1 LLEGEICFWSNEL
14 FLRARNI
21 GRESRRRRRN
31 MRNEM
36 VEGNGSGRDSECSR
50 F

>member
-1 LLEGEICFWSNEL
+1 LKVNIKEICFWSNEL

-21 GRESRRRRRN
+21 GRESRGRRRN
-31 MRNEM
+31 KRNEM
-36 VEGNGSGRDSECSR
+36 MGIGRDGEFSR